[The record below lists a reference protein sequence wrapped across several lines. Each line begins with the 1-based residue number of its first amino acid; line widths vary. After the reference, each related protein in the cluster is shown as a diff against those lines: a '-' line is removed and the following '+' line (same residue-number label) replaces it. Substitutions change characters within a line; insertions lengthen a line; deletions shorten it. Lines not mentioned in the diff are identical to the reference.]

1 MQNLHSKI
9 GKYHFYTKRKK
20 SNQTITLLAGGRGW
34 ARALLES
41 LLAAQAVAFILC
53 GSHPP
58 RTLFYTKRKKSNQTI
73 TLLAGGD
80 EDDKSETV
88 LSSDNLRLLALSL
101 KLK

>member
-1 MQNLHSKI
+1 MNKSVDCRIYTVKSTNIIFVQKD
-9 GKYHFYTKRKK
+9 KTKRKK

-58 RTLFYTKRKKSNQTI
+58 RVLFYAKEKRVIK
-73 TLLAGGD
+73 
-80 EDDKSETV
+80 
-88 LSSDNLRLLALSL
+88 RLLF
-101 KLK
+101 